1 MAADGTMQTR
11 SAKKELGDILID
23 KGIIQ
28 AEVLERAI
36 ALLNKEEN
44 KGRRK
49 LPQILVEQ
57 FKMDRDLVYRE
68 VADYYAFRTLDIS
81 METVDDGVLAFIRKE
96 ISSLPESIREMAHEN
111 NVLPYSMDPE
121 RPGRLLVITPDPTK
135 PEVYKIARTFH
146 YQKFEICYVP
156 LSQWEGLWKRVS
168 IDKAVYRD
176 KESML
181 RGESFVDEAEEDSEN
196 YEQAL
201 EEEISRSGLVDLV
214 ESIFVDAV
222 RVGASDIHVIPRGD
236 KVTEFHFRVDGKLS
250 RWYTNSE
257 TRAEAVSA
265 VVKDR
270 AKNLDR
276 FERNMAQDGFA
287 QLTID
292 KKTIRF
298 RLSVIPLIGKELKNK
313 FESIVI
319 RVLMEPVVGGS
330 IEDLGFDPY
339 SEQVMR
345 KAISK
350 PFGIIIVTGPTGSGK
365 STTLVAA
372 LRTVMDPSLNII
384 TVEDPVEYFIDGARQ
399 VKLNSKLDFE
409 GALRAILRH
418 DPDIVMVGE
427 IRDKLTAEIAVKLAN
442 TGHLTLSTLHTN
454 DAPSAV
460 SRLYKMGIEPF
471 LIAYSINIIVAQRL
485 IRKLCERCKSPVN
498 DPDVVVLEKLG
509 MSPEEIRTAKIY
521 QPIGCSE
528 CIKGYKGRMA
538 IHEALYFTKGIRRMI
553 LDAGSSVN
561 EDAVRELALKNGMR
575 TLRMNA
581 VELLKKGITT
591 LEEVASVTADED

>member
-1 MAADGTMQTR
+1 MQTR

-28 AEVLERAI
+28 PDVLERAV
-36 ALLNKEEN
+36 AVLNKEEN

-81 METVDDGVLAFIRKE
+81 METIDDGVLGFIRKE
-96 ISSLPESIREMAHEN
+96 LSSLPDSIREMVQEN
-111 NVLPYSMDPE
+111 NVLPYSIDPE

-156 LSQWEGLWKRVS
+156 FSQWDSLWKRVS
-168 IDKAVYRD
+168 IDKAMYKD
-176 KESML
+176 KETML
-181 RGESFVDEAEEDSEN
+181 RGESFVDEGEEDSAN

-201 EEEISRSGLVDLV
+201 EEEISKSGLVDLV

-257 TRAEAVSA
+257 TRAEAVAA

-276 FERNMAQDGFA
+276 FERNTAQDGFA
-287 QLTID
+287 QLMID
-292 KKTIRF
+292 KRTVRF
-298 RLSVIPLIGKELKNK
+298 RVSVIPLIGKELKNK

-319 RVLMEPVVGGS
+319 RVLMEPVIGGS

-339 SEQVMR
+339 SESMMR
-345 KAISK
+345 KAIAK

-372 LRTVMDPSLNII
+372 LRTVMDSSLNII
-384 TVEDPVEYFIDGARQ
+384 TVEDPVEYFIEGARQ

-485 IRKLCERCKSPVN
+485 VRKLCERCKSPVS
-498 DPDVVVLEKLG
+498 DPDVPLLKKLG
-509 MSPEEIRTAKIY
+509 LSDEEITSTKFY

-528 CIKGYKGRMA
+528 CIKGYKGRTA
-538 IHEALYFTKGIRRMI
+538 IHEALYFTKEIRQMI

-561 EDAVRELALKNGMR
+561 EEAVRQAALKNGMR

-581 VELLKKGITT
+581 TDLLKRGITT
-591 LEEVASVTADED
+591 IEEVAGVTADDD

>member
-1 MAADGTMQTR
+1 MQTR
-11 SAKKELGDILID
+11 SAKKELGDILIE
-23 KGIIQ
+23 KGIIEPRMLES
-28 AEVLERAI
+28 ALDVLSRED
-36 ALLNKEEN
+36 N

-49 LPQILVEQ
+49 LPQILVDQ
-57 FKMDRDLVYRE
+57 FKVDRDLVYHE

-81 METVDDGVLAFIRKE
+81 TEKIDDGVLGFIRKE
-96 ISSLPESIREMAHEN
+96 LGSLPDSIREMIHEN
-111 NVLPYSMDPE
+111 NVLPYTVDPE
-121 RPGRLLVITPDPTK
+121 RPERLLIITPDPTK

-156 LSQWEGLWKRVS
+156 LSQWSDLWKRVS
-168 IDKAVYRD
+168 IDRAVYKD

-181 RGESFVDEAEEDSEN
+181 RSESFVDDTGEDADVF
-196 YEQAL
+196 EQEI
-201 EEEISRSGLVDLV
+201 EEEITRSGLVDLV

-222 RVGASDIHVIPRGD
+222 RVGASDIHIIPRGE
-236 KVTEFHFRVDGKLS
+236 KITEFHFRVDGKLS
-250 RWYTNSE
+250 RWYTHNE
-257 TRAEAVSA
+257 TRAEAVAA

-287 QLTID
+287 QLNID

-298 RLSVIPLIGKELKNK
+298 RLSVIPLVGKELKNK
-313 FESIVI
+313 FESIAI
-319 RVLMEPVVGGS
+319 RVLMEPTLGGS
-330 IEDLGFDPY
+330 LEDLGFDKY
-339 SEQVMR
+339 THTVMQ
-345 KAISK
+345 KAVKK

-427 IRDKLTAEIAVKLAN
+427 IRDRLTAEIAVKLAN

-460 SRLYKMGIEPF
+460 SRLYKMGVEPF
-471 LIAYSINIIVAQRL
+471 LIAYSINIILAQRL
-485 IRKLCERCKSPVN
+485 IRKLCERCKSPIN
-498 DPDVVVLEKLG
+498 EPDTELLLKLG
-509 MSPEEIRTAKIY
+509 LTEEEIKNTKFY
-521 QPIGCSE
+521 QPIGCID
-528 CIKGYKGRMA
+528 CVKGFKGRVA
-538 IHEALYFTKGIRRMI
+538 IHEALYFTKEIRQMI
-553 LDAGSSVN
+553 LDAGNSVN
-561 EDAVRELALKNGMR
+561 EEAIRQAALKNGMR
-575 TLRMNA
+575 TLRMN
-581 VELLKKGITT
+581 VLDLLKKGVTT
-591 LEEVASVTADED
+591 LEEVASATADDE

>member
-1 MAADGTMQTR
+1 MQTR

-28 AEVLERAI
+28 PDVLERAV
-36 ALLNKEEN
+36 AVLNKEEN

-81 METVDDGVLAFIRKE
+81 METIDDGVLGFIRKE
-96 ISSLPESIREMAHEN
+96 LTSLPESIREMVHEN
-111 NVLPYSMDPE
+111 NVLPYSIDPE
-121 RPGRLLVITPDPTK
+121 RPGMLLVITPDPTK

-156 LSQWEGLWKRVS
+156 LSQWDGLWKRVS
-168 IDKAVYRD
+168 LDKAVYKD

-201 EEEISRSGLVDLV
+201 EEEISKSGLVDLV

-236 KVTEFHFRVDGKLS
+236 KITEFHFRVDGKLS
-250 RWYTNSE
+250 RWYTNNE

-292 KKTIRF
+292 KKTVRF
-298 RLSVIPLIGKELKNK
+298 RVSVIPLIGKELKNK

-339 SEQVMR
+339 SETTMR
-345 KAISK
+345 KAIAK
-350 PFGIIIVTGPTGSGK
+350 PFGIIIITGPTGSGK

-372 LRTVMDPSLNII
+372 LRTVMDSSLNII

-485 IRKLCERCKSPVN
+485 IRKLCVRCKSPISE
-498 DPDVVVLEKLG
+498 PDLPLLRKLG
-509 MSPEEIRTAKIY
+509 MPEDDIRSTTFY

-528 CIKGYKGRMA
+528 CIKGYKGRTA
-538 IHEALYFTKGIRRMI
+538 IHEALYFTKEIRQMI

-561 EDAVRELALKNGMR
+561 EEAIRQLALKNGMR

-581 VELLKKGITT
+581 LELLKRGTT
-591 LEEVASVTADED
+591 TIEEVASVTSDDD

>member
-1 MAADGTMQTR
+1 MQTR

-28 AEVLERAI
+28 ADVLERAV
-36 ALLNKEEN
+36 AVLNKEEN

-81 METVDDGVLAFIRKE
+81 METIDDGVLGFIRKE
-96 ISSLPESIREMAHEN
+96 LTSLPDSIRDMVQEN

-156 LSQWEGLWKRVS
+156 LSQWDGLWKRVS
-168 IDKAVYRD
+168 LDKAVYKD

-181 RGESFVDEAEEDSEN
+181 RGESFVDEGEEDSEN

-201 EEEISRSGLVDLV
+201 EEEISKSGLVDLV

-236 KVTEFHFRVDGKLS
+236 KITEFHFRVDGKLS
-250 RWYTNSE
+250 RWYTNNE

-292 KKTIRF
+292 KRTVRF
-298 RLSVIPLIGKELKNK
+298 RVSVIPLIGKELKNK

-319 RVLMEPVVGGS
+319 RVLMEPVIGGS

-339 SEQVMR
+339 SESVMR
-345 KAISK
+345 KAIAK
-350 PFGIIIVTGPTGSGK
+350 PYGIIIVTGPTGSGK

-372 LRTVMDPSLNII
+372 LRTVMDTSLNII

-485 IRKLCERCKSPVN
+485 IRKLCERCKSPVSET
-498 DPDVVVLEKLG
+498 DTPLLRKLG
-509 MSPEEIRTAKIY
+509 MPEEEIRSTKFY

-528 CIKGYKGRMA
+528 CIKGYKGRTA
-538 IHEALYFTKGIRRMI
+538 VHEALYFTKEIRQLI

-561 EDAVRELALKNGMR
+561 EEAVRQLALKNGMR

-581 VELLKKGITT
+581 LELLKRGITT
-591 LEEVASVTADED
+591 IEEVASVTADDD

>member
-1 MAADGTMQTR
+1 MQTR
-11 SAKKELGDILID
+11 SIKKELGDILID

-28 AEVLERAI
+28 PDVLERAL
-36 ALLNKEEN
+36 AVLDKEEN
-44 KGRRK
+44 KNRRK
-49 LPQILVEQ
+49 LPQILVDQ

-81 METVDDGVLAFIRKE
+81 METIDDGVLGFIRKE
-96 ISSLPESIREMAHEN
+96 IGSLPESIREMAHEH
-111 NVLPYSMDPE
+111 NVLPYSLDPE

-156 LSQWEGLWKRVS
+156 YSQWDSLWKRVS

-181 RGESFVDEAEEDSEN
+181 RGESFVDESEEDSEG

-236 KVTEFHFRVDGKLS
+236 KITEFHFRIDGKLS

-257 TRAEAVSA
+257 TRAEAVAA

-292 KKTIRF
+292 KRTIRF
-298 RLSVIPLIGKELKNK
+298 RLSVIPLQGKELKNK

-319 RVLMEPVVGGS
+319 RVLTEPVVGGNIS
-330 IEDLGFDPY
+330 DLGFDP
-339 SEQVMR
+339 
-345 KAISK
+345 
-350 PFGIIIVTGPTGSGK
+350 
-365 STTLVAA
+365 
-372 LRTVMDPSLNII
+372 TV
-384 TVEDPVEYFIDGARQ
+384 
-399 VKLNSKLDFE
+399 
-409 GALRAILRH
+409 
-418 DPDIVMVGE
+418 
-427 IRDKLTAEIAVKLAN
+427 
-442 TGHLTLSTLHTN
+442 
-454 DAPSAV
+454 
-460 SRLYKMGIEPF
+460 
-471 LIAYSINIIVAQRL
+471 
-485 IRKLCERCKSPVN
+485 
-498 DPDVVVLEKLG
+498 
-509 MSPEEIRTAKIY
+509 
-521 QPIGCSE
+521 
-528 CIKGYKGRMA
+528 
-538 IHEALYFTKGIRRMI
+538 RR
-553 LDAGSSVN
+553 
-561 EDAVRELALKNGMR
+561 
-575 TLRMNA
+575 
-581 VELLKKGITT
+581 
-591 LEEVASVTADED
+591 

>member
-1 MAADGTMQTR
+1 MQTR
-11 SAKKELGDILID
+11 SVKKELGDILID
-23 KGIIQ
+23 KGIIH
-28 AEVLERAI
+28 AEVLERAL
-36 ALLNKEEN
+36 AVLDKEEN
-44 KGRRK
+44 KNRRK
-49 LPQILVEQ
+49 LPQILVDQ

-81 METVDDGVLAFIRKE
+81 METIDDGVLGFIRKE
-96 ISSLPESIREMAHEN
+96 IGSLPESIREMAHEH
-111 NVLPYSMDPE
+111 NVLPYSIDPE

-156 LSQWEGLWKRVS
+156 FSQWDALWKRVS

-176 KESML
+176 KETML
-181 RGESFVDEAEEDSEN
+181 RGESFVDESEEDSEG

-236 KVTEFHFRVDGKLS
+236 KITEFHFRIDGKLS

-257 TRAEAVSA
+257 TRAEAVAA

-292 KKTIRF
+292 KRTIRF
-298 RLSVIPLIGKELKNK
+298 RLSVIPLQGKELKNK

-319 RVLMEPVVGGS
+319 RVLTEPVVGGS
-330 IEDLGFDPY
+330 ISDLGFDSY
-339 SEQVMR
+339 SSQAVY
-345 KAISK
+345 KAIKK

-384 TVEDPVEYFIDGARQ
+384 TVEDPVEYLIEGARQ

-471 LIAYSINIIVAQRL
+471 LIAYSINIIIAQRL
-485 IRKLCERCKSPVN
+485 VRKLCERCKSPLN
-498 DPDVVVLEKLG
+498 DPDVPALLKLG
-509 MSPEEIRTAKIY
+509 LTEEVIRNSKFY

-528 CIKGYKGRMA
+528 CIKGYKGRVA
-538 IHEALYFTKGIRRMI
+538 IHEALYFTKEIRQMI

-561 EDAVRELALKNGMR
+561 EEAIRQAALKNGMR
-575 TLRMNA
+575 TLRANA
-581 VELLKKGITT
+581 LGLLTRGITT
-591 LEEVASVTADED
+591 LDEVAAVTAEDD

>member
-1 MAADGTMQTR
+1 MQTR
-11 SAKKELGDILID
+11 SAKKELGDILIE
-23 KGIIQ
+23 KGIVH
-28 AEVLERAI
+28 ADVLERAI
-36 ALLNKEEN
+36 AVLNKEEN

-68 VADYYAFRTLDIS
+68 VADYYAFRSLDIS
-81 METVDDGVLAFIRKE
+81 TGTIDDGVLGFIRKE
-96 ISSLPESIREMAHEN
+96 LTSLPESIREMVQDN

-156 LSQWEGLWKRVS
+156 LSQWEDLWKRVS
-168 IDKAVYRD
+168 LDKAIYKD
-176 KESML
+176 KETML
-181 RGESFVDEAEEDSEN
+181 RGESFVDETEEDSEH
-196 YEQAL
+196 YEEAL

-236 KVTEFHFRVDGKLS
+236 KITEFHFRVDGKLS
-250 RWYTNSE
+250 RWYTNNE

-276 FERNMAQDGFA
+276 FERNTAQDGFA

-319 RVLMEPVVGGS
+319 RVLTEPAISGS

-339 SEQVMR
+339 SEGVMR
-345 KAISK
+345 KAVNK
-350 PFGIIIVTGPTGSGK
+350 PYGIIIVTGPTGSGK

-399 VKLNSKLDFE
+399 VKLNPKLDFE

-427 IRDKLTAEIAVKLAN
+427 IRDRLTAEIAVKLAN
-442 TGHLTLSTLHTN
+442 TGHLTLTTLHTN

-485 IRKLCERCKSPVN
+485 IRKLCEKCKSPIA
-498 DPDVVVLEKLG
+498 DPDTELLLKLG
-509 MSPEEIRTAKIY
+509 LKDQEIRGAKFY
-521 QPIGCSE
+521 QPIGCSD
-528 CIKGYKGRMA
+528 CIKGFKGRIA
-538 IHEALYFTKGIRRMI
+538 IHEALFFTKQIRQII

-561 EDAVRELALKNGMR
+561 EEAIRQLAIKNGMR
-575 TLRMNA
+575 TLRDNA
-581 VELLKKGITT
+581 LELLKRGITT
-591 LEEVASVTADED
+591 VEEVASVTADDE

>member
-1 MAADGTMQTR
+1 
-11 SAKKELGDILID
+11 
-23 KGIIQ
+23 
-28 AEVLERAI
+28 VLERAI

-49 LPQILVEQ
+49 LPQILVDQ

-81 METVDDGVLAFIRKE
+81 METIDDGVLGFIRKE
-96 ISSLPESIREMAHEN
+96 LTSLPESIREMVHEN
-111 NVLPYSMDPE
+111 NVLPYCIDPE

-156 LSQWEGLWKRVS
+156 LSQWDSLWKRVS
-168 IDKAVYRD
+168 LDKAVYKD
-176 KESML
+176 KETML
-181 RGESFVDEAEEDSEN
+181 RGESFVDEGEEDSDD

-201 EEEISRSGLVDLV
+201 EEEISKSGLVDLV

-222 RVGASDIHVIPRGD
+222 RVGASDIHVIPRGE

-250 RWYTNSE
+250 RWYTNNE

-298 RLSVIPLIGKELKNK
+298 RVSVIPLIGKELKNK

-330 IEDLGFDPY
+330 IADLGFDPY
-339 SEQVMR
+339 SESVVR
-345 KAISK
+345 RAIAK
-350 PFGIIIVTGPTGSGK
+350 PFGIIIITGPTGSGK

-485 IRKLCERCKSPVN
+485 IRKLCERCKSPISE
-498 DPDVVVLEKLG
+498 PDAPLLRKLG
-509 MSPEEIRTAKIY
+509 MPEEEIRSTKFY
-521 QPIGCSE
+521 QPIGCSD
-528 CIKGYKGRMA
+528 CIKGYRGRTA
-538 IHEALYFTKGIRRMI
+538 IHEALYFTKEIRQLI

-561 EDAVRELALKNGMR
+561 EEAIRQLALKNGMR

-581 VELLKKGITT
+581 LELLKRGKTT
-591 LEEVASVTADED
+591 VEEVASVTADDD

>member
-1 MAADGTMQTR
+1 MQTR

-28 AEVLERAI
+28 PEVLERAI

-49 LPQILVEQ
+49 LPQILVDQ

-81 METVDDGVLAFIRKE
+81 METIDDGVLGFIRKE
-96 ISSLPESIREMAHEN
+96 LTSLPESIREMVHEN
-111 NVLPYSMDPE
+111 NVLPYSIDPE

-156 LSQWEGLWKRVS
+156 LSQWDGLWKRVS
-168 IDKAVYRD
+168 LDKAVYKD
-176 KESML
+176 KETML
-181 RGESFVDEAEEDSEN
+181 RGESFVDEGEEDSDD

-201 EEEISRSGLVDLV
+201 EEEISKSGLVDLV

-222 RVGASDIHVIPRGD
+222 RVGASDIHVIPRGE
-236 KVTEFHFRVDGKLS
+236 KITEFHFRVDGKLS
-250 RWYTNSE
+250 RWYTNNE

-292 KKTIRF
+292 KKTVRF
-298 RLSVIPLIGKELKNK
+298 RVSVIPLIGKELKNK

-330 IEDLGFDPY
+330 IADLGFDPY
-339 SEQVMR
+339 SESVVR
-345 KAISK
+345 KAIAK

-372 LRTVMDPSLNII
+372 LRTLMDPSLNII

-471 LIAYSINIIVAQRL
+471 LIAYSINVIVAQRL
-485 IRKLCERCKSPVN
+485 IRKLCERCKSPISE
-498 DPDVVVLEKLG
+498 PDAPLLRKLG
-509 MSPEEIRTAKIY
+509 MPEEEIRSTKFY
-521 QPIGCSE
+521 QPIGCSD
-528 CIKGYKGRMA
+528 CIKGYRGRTA
-538 IHEALYFTKGIRRMI
+538 IHEALYFTKEIRQLI

-561 EDAVRELALKNGMR
+561 EEAIRQLALKNGMR

-581 VELLKKGITT
+581 LELLKRGKTT
-591 LEEVASVTADED
+591 VEEVASVTADDD

>member
-1 MAADGTMQTR
+1 MQTR

-28 AEVLERAI
+28 PDVLERA
-36 ALLNKEEN
+36 LEVLNKEEN

-49 LPQILVEQ
+49 LPQILVDQ

-81 METVDDGVLAFIRKE
+81 METIDDGVLGFIRKE
-96 ISSLPESIREMAHEN
+96 LTSLPESIREMVQEN
-111 NVLPYSMDPE
+111 NVLPYSIDPE

-156 LSQWEGLWKRVS
+156 LSQWDGLWKRVS
-168 IDKAVYRD
+168 LDKAVYKD

-181 RGESFVDEAEEDSEN
+181 RGESFVDEGEEDSEN

-201 EEEISRSGLVDLV
+201 EEEISKSGLVDLV

-236 KVTEFHFRVDGKLS
+236 KITEFHFRVDGKLS
-250 RWYTNSE
+250 RWYTNNE

-292 KKTIRF
+292 KRTVRF
-298 RLSVIPLIGKELKNK
+298 RVSVIPLIGKELKNK

-319 RVLMEPVVGGS
+319 RVLMEPVIGGS

-339 SEQVMR
+339 SESVMR
-345 KAISK
+345 KAIAK
-350 PFGIIIVTGPTGSGK
+350 PFGIIIITGPTGSGK

-485 IRKLCERCKSPVN
+485 IRKLCERCKSPISE
-498 DPDVVVLEKLG
+498 PDAPLLRKLG
-509 MSPEEIRTAKIY
+509 MREEEIRSTNFY

-528 CIKGYKGRMA
+528 CIKGYKGRTA
-538 IHEALYFTKGIRRMI
+538 IHEALYFTKEIRQFI
-553 LDAGSSVN
+553 LDAGASVN
-561 EDAVRELALKNGMR
+561 EEAVRQAALKNGMR
-575 TLRMNA
+575 TLRVNA
-581 VELLKKGITT
+581 LELLKRGITT
-591 LEEVASVTADED
+591 VEEVANVTADDD

>member
-1 MAADGTMQTR
+1 MHTR

-28 AEVLERAI
+28 PDVLERAI
-36 ALLNKEEN
+36 AVLNKEEN

-49 LPQILVEQ
+49 LPQILVDQ

-81 METVDDGVLAFIRKE
+81 METIDDGVLGFIRKE
-96 ISSLPESIREMAHEN
+96 LTSLPESIREMVHEN
-111 NVLPYSMDPE
+111 NVLPYSIDPE

-156 LSQWEGLWKRVS
+156 LSQWDGLWKRVS
-168 IDKAVYRD
+168 LDKAVYKD

-181 RGESFVDEAEEDSEN
+181 RGESFVDEGEEDAEG
-196 YEQAL
+196 YEEAL
-201 EEEISRSGLVDLV
+201 EEEISKSGLVDLV

-222 RVGASDIHVIPRGD
+222 RVGASDIHVIPRGE
-236 KVTEFHFRVDGKLS
+236 KITEFHFRVDGKLS
-250 RWYTNSE
+250 RWYTNNE

-292 KKTIRF
+292 KKTVRF
-298 RLSVIPLIGKELKNK
+298 RVSVIPLIGKELKNK

-319 RVLMEPVVGGS
+319 RVLMEPVVVGS
-330 IEDLGFDPY
+330 IADLNFDPY
-339 SEQVMR
+339 SESVMR
-345 KAISK
+345 RAIAK

-384 TVEDPVEYFIDGARQ
+384 TVEDPVEYFIEGARQ

-427 IRDKLTAEIAVKLAN
+427 IRDKQTAEIAVKLAN

-471 LIAYSINIIVAQRL
+471 LIAYSINIIIAQRL
-485 IRKLCERCKSPVN
+485 IRKLCERCKSPIN
-498 DPDVVVLEKLG
+498 EPDVPLLRKLG
-509 MSPEEIRTAKIY
+509 MPEEEIRSTKFY
-521 QPIGCSE
+521 QPIGCGD
-528 CIKGYKGRMA
+528 CIKGYKGRTA
-538 IHEALYFTKGIRRMI
+538 IHEALYFTKEIRQLI

-561 EDAVRELALKNGMR
+561 EEAVRQLALKNGMR

-581 VELLKKGITT
+581 LELLKRGVTT
-591 LEEVASVTADED
+591 TEEVASVTSDDD

>member
-1 MAADGTMQTR
+1 M
-11 SAKKELGDILID
+11 
-23 KGIIQ
+23 
-28 AEVLERAI
+28 LERAV
-36 ALLNKEEN
+36 AVLNKEEN

-81 METVDDGVLAFIRKE
+81 METIDDGVLGFIRKE
-96 ISSLPESIREMAHEN
+96 LTSLPDSIRDMVQEN

-156 LSQWEGLWKRVS
+156 LSQWDGLWKRVS
-168 IDKAVYRD
+168 LDKAVYKD

-181 RGESFVDEAEEDSEN
+181 RGESFVDEGEEDSEN

-201 EEEISRSGLVDLV
+201 EEEISKSGLVDLV

-236 KVTEFHFRVDGKLS
+236 KITEFHFRVDGKLS
-250 RWYTNSE
+250 RWYTNNE

-292 KKTIRF
+292 KRTVRF
-298 RLSVIPLIGKELKNK
+298 RVSVIPLIGKELKNK

-319 RVLMEPVVGGS
+319 RVLMEPVIGGS

-339 SEQVMR
+339 SESVMR
-345 KAISK
+345 KAIAK
-350 PFGIIIVTGPTGSGK
+350 PYGIIIVTGPTGSGK

-384 TVEDPVEYFIDGARQ
+384 TVEDPVEYFHRRRSAGKVEFKTRFRGSA
-399 VKLNSKLDFE
+399 S
-409 GALRAILRH
+409 RH
-418 DPDIVMVGE
+418 SSTRPRYRYGG
-427 IRDKLTAEIAVKLAN
+427 RD
-442 TGHLTLSTLHTN
+442 
-454 DAPSAV
+454 
-460 SRLYKMGIEPF
+460 SR
-471 LIAYSINIIVAQRL
+471 
-485 IRKLCERCKSPVN
+485 
-498 DPDVVVLEKLG
+498 
-509 MSPEEIRTAKIY
+509 
-521 QPIGCSE
+521 
-528 CIKGYKGRMA
+528 
-538 IHEALYFTKGIRRMI
+538 
-553 LDAGSSVN
+553 
-561 EDAVRELALKNGMR
+561 
-575 TLRMNA
+575 
-581 VELLKKGITT
+581 
-591 LEEVASVTADED
+591 

>member
-1 MAADGTMQTR
+1 MQTR
-11 SAKKELGDILID
+11 SAKKELGDILIE
-23 KGIIQ
+23 KGIIH
-28 AEVLERAI
+28 ADVLERAI
-36 ALLNKEEN
+36 AVLNKEEN

-68 VADYYAFRTLDIS
+68 VADYYAFRSLDIS
-81 METVDDGVLAFIRKE
+81 TGTIDDGVLGFIRKE
-96 ISSLPESIREMAHEN
+96 LTSLPESIREMVHDN
-111 NVLPYSMDPE
+111 NVLPYSMDPD

-156 LSQWEGLWKRVS
+156 LSQWEDLWKRVS
-168 IDKAVYRD
+168 LDKAVYKD
-176 KESML
+176 KETML
-181 RGESFVDEAEEDSEN
+181 RGESFVDEAEEDSEH
-196 YEQAL
+196 YEEAL

-222 RVGASDIHVIPRGD
+222 RIGASDIHVIPRGD
-236 KVTEFHFRVDGKLS
+236 KITEFHFRVDGKLS
-250 RWYTNSE
+250 RWYTNNE

-276 FERNMAQDGFA
+276 FERNTAQDGFA

-319 RVLMEPVVGGS
+319 RVLTEPAISGS

-339 SEQVMR
+339 SEGVMR
-345 KAISK
+345 KAVKK
-350 PFGIIIVTGPTGSGK
+350 PYGIIIVTGPTGSGK

-372 LRTVMDPSLNII
+372 LRTVMDPALNII

-399 VKLNSKLDFE
+399 VKLNPKLDFD

-427 IRDKLTAEIAVKLAN
+427 IRDRLTAEIAVKLAN
-442 TGHLTLSTLHTN
+442 TGHLTLTTLHTN

-485 IRKLCERCKSPVN
+485 IRKLCDKCKSPIT
-498 DPDVVVLEKLG
+498 DPDTELLLKLG
-509 MSPEEIRTAKIY
+509 LKEQEIRGAKFY
-521 QPIGCSE
+521 QPIGCSD
-528 CIKGYKGRMA
+528 CIKGFKGRIA
-538 IHEALYFTKGIRRMI
+538 IHEALFFTKQIRQII

-561 EDAVRELALKNGMR
+561 EEAIRQLAIKNGMR
-575 TLRMNA
+575 TLRDNA
-581 VELLKKGITT
+581 LELLKRGITT
-591 LEEVASVTADED
+591 VEEVASVTADDE